1 MVLSWQL
8 CGTYLWHGG
17 IRSSL
22 FCCASVMTDWTDHI
36 LKTKI
41 KWNQTRWW
49 MTTKRILYN
58 NIVVIKICTRTLLL
72 NKYISA
78 YGNFPYRNPT
88 KSTQTKTL
96 TPESW
101 SVHPVTDAAA
111 AILSMTLA
119 KSSGVTKPGRSSEQ
133 KANCKGANL
142 RNCWNFWRIRGPK
155 TWIRGYEPWLLG
167 CPGKLVNG

>member
-1 MVLSWQL
+1 MKQ
-8 CGTYLWHGG
+8 
-17 IRSSL
+17 I
-22 FCCASVMTDWTDHI
+22 
-36 LKTKI
+36 
-41 KWNQTRWW
+41 
-49 MTTKRILYN
+49 
-58 NIVVIKICTRTLLL
+58 
-72 NKYISA
+72 YISA
-78 YGNFPYRNPT
+78 YSNFPYRNLT

-142 RNCWNFWRIRGPK
+142 RNRWNFWRIRGPK
-155 TWIRGYEPWLLG
+155 TWIPGKENHGLSPLTDRGLCFPPFQIAHGLFSNGGCILTTKWDHPPRGLSRWLNVWKQQKAPKTTGWLLQMMI
-167 CPGKLVNG
+167 

>member
-1 MVLSWQL
+1 
-8 CGTYLWHGG
+8 
-17 IRSSL
+17 
-22 FCCASVMTDWTDHI
+22 MTDWTDHI

-41 KWNQTRWW
+41 KWNHTRWW

-142 RNCWNFWRIRGPK
+142 RNRWNFWRNRGPK
-155 TWIRGYEPWLLG
+155 TWI
-167 CPGKLVNG
+167 PGKENHGLSPLTDRGLLFSPSKSPQKINCANLQMGAAF